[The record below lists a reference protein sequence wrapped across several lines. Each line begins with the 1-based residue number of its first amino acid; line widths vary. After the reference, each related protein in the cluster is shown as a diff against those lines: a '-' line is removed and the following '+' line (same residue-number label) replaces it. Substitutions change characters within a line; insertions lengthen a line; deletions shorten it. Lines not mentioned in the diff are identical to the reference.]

1 MKTVRI
7 IAAAAALAALMSMA
21 ACGDKKNNSSSSGE
35 NSIITYSNNTTEAP
49 TAAPTE
55 EIKAAEDGPRLFIKD
70 TTAAPG
76 EVAEVTVAVENAEA
90 KWNMCGFHITYPN
103 VLKPEMADAE
113 ERMVERELGEASE
126 YNNGSVAMEWQE
138 NLPEEL
144 TSNNLGSIF
153 FAEMFEKDH
162 GLDGD
167 VVTFFLK
174 IPEDAKSG
182 TEYPV
187 NFFYLDGD
195 LFENV
200 AKDKA
205 MEKYVFE
212 NWKGGKITVK

>member
-1 MKTVRI
+1 MKMGSI
-7 IAAAAALAALMSMA
+7 LAAAAALTFLTLMT
-21 ACGDKKNNSSSSGE
+21 ACGDKTSNSGTGE
-35 NSIITYSNNTTEAP
+35 NSVITYSNDTSEAP
-49 TAAPTE
+49 EAAPTE
-55 EIKAAEDGPRLFIKD
+55 EIKAAEDGPRLFIRD
-70 TTAAPG
+70 VSAAPG
-76 EVAEVTVAVENAEA
+76 EVAEVTITIENAAA

-103 VLKPEMADAE
+103 VLKPEMEDVE
-113 ERMVERELGEASE
+113 ERMVEKELGDASK

-138 NLPEEL
+138 NLPDEL
-144 TSNNLGSIF
+144 TSNNLGSTF

-174 IPEDAKSG
+174 VPEDAESG

-195 LFENV
+195 MFQNV

>member
-1 MKTVRI
+1 MTMGRI
-7 IAAAAALAALMSMA
+7 TAAAAALAILVSTT
-21 ACGDKKNNSSSSGE
+21 ACGDKNKNSGSGE
-35 NSIITYSNNTTEAP
+35 NSIITYSQDVTEAP
-49 TAAPTE
+49 AAAPTE

-70 TTAAPG
+70 VSAAPG
-76 EVAEVTVAVENAEA
+76 EIAEVTVTIENAEA

-103 VLKPEMADAE
+103 VLKPEMEDEE
-113 ERMVERELGEASE
+113 ERTVKRELGDASK
-126 YNNGSVAMEWQE
+126 YSNGSVAMEWQE

-144 TSNNLGSIF
+144 TSNNLGSVF
-153 FAEMFEKDH
+153 FVEMFEKDH

-187 NFFYLDGD
+187 NFFYLEGD
-195 LFENV
+195 LFQNV